1 MVVLADELLESFFDT
16 DLASSF
22 QIDMAFEGQSP
33 QSKTGFL
40 GGLLS
45 TFVTDD
51 NRKILN
57 KLSDEVGKTIG
68 KHQVRWL

>member
-16 DLASSF
+16 DLAASF
-22 QIDMAFEGQSP
+22 QINMTTDDQSL
-33 QSKTGFL
+33 QLKTGFF

-45 TFVTDD
+45 TLVTDD

-68 KHQVRWL
+68 KHQVWH